1 MDELEHV
8 EVDEAEIAPFLPE
21 IYRKLEWLSKEDLVQ
36 RLVSREFGR
45 FLRYYAEAP
54 VIEQPA
60 ERREQDKADKT
71 ARRANRRDA
80 DAPRVAEEGYTR
92 LFINLGKRDNFY
104 AREII
109 NLINR
114 YVRGSKVQI
123 GRIDLTQNCSFF
135 EVPNDD
141 VDEVMAKM
149 KRAKVGPRAVVI
161 DYADRT
167 PDELAAIRSRRQP
180 HSHDDAPRPSAR
192 RAPRLYAD
200 QPDARRTKAEW
211 KAEKKGRKASRAE
224 QHAEAHAKPSRRK
237 DDWRKFFD

>member
-1 MDELEHV
+1 M

-114 YVRGSKVQI
+114 YVRGS
-123 GRIDLTQNCSFF
+123 
-135 EVPNDD
+135 
-141 VDEVMAKM
+141 
-149 KRAKVGPRAVVI
+149 
-161 DYADRT
+161 
-167 PDELAAIRSRRQP
+167 
-180 HSHDDAPRPSAR
+180 
-192 RAPRLYAD
+192 
-200 QPDARRTKAEW
+200 
-211 KAEKKGRKASRAE
+211 
-224 QHAEAHAKPSRRK
+224 
-237 DDWRKFFD
+237 